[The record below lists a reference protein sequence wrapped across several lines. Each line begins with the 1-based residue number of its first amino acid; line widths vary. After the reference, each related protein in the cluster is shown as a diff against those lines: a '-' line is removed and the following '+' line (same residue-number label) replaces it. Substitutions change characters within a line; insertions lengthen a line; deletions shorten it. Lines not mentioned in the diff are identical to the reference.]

1 MNSCYWL
8 TVAICLSLLAC
19 EERVDEP
26 ASRAAAPAPTPSEA
40 PTAKPPPAPPAPS
53 AAPIDPALLEPDQAK
68 AKAPAKFKVKFSTT
82 KGDILV
88 EVTRAWAPVGADR
101 FYNLVK
107 LGFFTDIAFFRVVP
121 DFVVQFGI
129 HGNPKVS
136 KVWKNASIKD
146 DKKSKH
152 SNQKG
157 TLTFA
162 KNGPDTRT
170 TQLFFN
176 YKDNPRL
183 DDMGF
188 PPIGKV
194 TEGIKVVEAIN
205 QEYGEKPEQAMIEH
219 SGNSYLRDIFGRLDY
234 IKSATLVK

>member
-1 MNSCYWL
+1 MNRWYSL
-8 TVAICLSLLAC
+8 LAAIPLILLAC
-19 EERVDEP
+19 EDRVKEP
-26 ASRAAAPAPTPSEA
+26 APRAVASAAAPSATAE
-40 PTAKPPPAPPAPS
+40 AKPPPPAPS
-53 AAPIDPALLEPDQAK
+53 AAPVDPALLKPDEAK
-68 AKAPAKFKVKFSTT
+68 AKAPAKFKVKFVTT
-82 KGDILV
+82 KGDFVI
-88 EVTRAWAPVGADR
+88 EATRSWAPLGVDR

-107 LGFFTDIAFFRVVP
+107 LGFFTDIGFFRVVP
-121 DFVVQFGI
+121 NFVVQFGI

-152 SNQKG
+152 SNDKG

-170 TQLFFN
+170 TQLFIN

-183 DDMGF
+183 DEMGF

-194 TEGIKVVEAIN
+194 TDGMDVVESIN
-205 QEYGEKPEQAMIEH
+205 QEYREKPEQAMLEH
-219 SGNSYLRDIFGRLDY
+219 SGNSYLRDIFTRLDY